1 MAAENSREIKDVNI
15 EFGDDV
21 SRMLYEAARQ
31 TYENRPGAVVEMH
44 ESFSGLRAIRPNY
57 KPSDCFESMGSDGI
71 GTKVEVAERTQD
83 HSTIAFDLL
92 AMACDDAVV
101 RGAEPIAINTV
112 LDVNQLLENDAL
124 TDKAIREIAIGY
136 VAACKAAGVVILNGE
151 TAELGNRVNGYGNFN
166 YNWCATVL
174 WYAQKDRL
182 LTGHRVRPGDVLIGL
197 AEEGFRSNGITDVRK
212 GMLREYGPDWHDEMA
227 PELGSVSLGMLVQQP
242 STIYSR
248 FISELTGGFDI
259 NKPPKAKVTG
269 VAHITGGGQPSKLRR
284 MLEPSGCGVTI
295 DDPIEPP
302 RIMKHAQNLSML
314 TDREAYGKWHMGPGM
329 IVATNDP
336 ETVLDEARSYGI
348 TAKDIGLVENHGEIR
363 IMNRGDRQQEEWLV
377 F

>member
-1 MAAENSREIKDVNI
+1 MEANANRIQDVNI

-21 SRMLYEAARQ
+21 SRMLYEAAKQ

-44 ESFSGLRAIRPNY
+44 ESFSGLRAIRPDY

-124 TDKAIREIAIGY
+124 TDKAIQEIAIGY

-174 WYAQKDRL
+174 WYAQKDRM
-182 LTGHRVRPGDVLIGL
+182 LTGHKVRPGDSLIGL

-212 GMLREYGPDWHDEMA
+212 GMLKEYGPDWHDEMV
-227 PELGSVSLGMLVQQP
+227 PELGSVSLGKLVQQP

-259 NKPPKAKVTG
+259 NKSPKANVTG
-269 VAHITGGGQPSKLRR
+269 VAHITGGG
-284 MLEPSGCGVTI
+284 VTI
-295 DDPIEPP
+295 DDPIESP
-302 RIMKHAQNLSML
+302 RIMKHAQNLRGF

-329 IVATNDP
+329 IIATNDP
-336 ETVLDEARSYGI
+336 ETVLAEARKYEI
-348 TAKDIGLVENHGEIR
+348 IAKDIGSVDSHGEIR
-363 IMNRGDRQQEEWLV
+363 ILNRGDRQQEEWLV